1 MHQTKGVGEAFGPFK
16 VVQQRPVEVPKQLDT
31 SLLGLFCLHMHGKS

>member
-1 MHQTKGVGEAFGPFK
+1 MHHTKGLGETFGPFK

-31 SLLGLFCLHMHGKS
+31 SLLGLFCLRGHTKS